1 MKRPID
7 GTNRMGLGL
16 VPAGLT
22 AYRNHRLKL
31 VSPADL
37 SAAGFFATEFGR
49 ACLGQVFVPTRVAP
63 ALAVAAG
70 FRDSRLAT
78 PTGIADAELANS
90 TAATTADMGNQAV
103 KRLRPFSLD
112 IMTFPFGW
120 GDAHYAR
127 ACHLGLDAGWGK
139 RAGADR

>member
-49 ACLGQVFVPTRVAP
+49 ACLGQVFVPTRVAAGLP
-63 ALAVAAG
+63 VAAG

-103 KRLRPFSLD
+103 KRLRPISLD
-112 IMTFPFGW
+112 FMTFPFWVGA
-120 GDAHYAR
+120 AHDAR
-127 ACHLGLDAGWGK
+127 ACHLGVDSK
-139 RAGADR
+139 